1 MKARGGATYG
11 RSGRTRSYLKV
22 LLFVVSAVIL
32 LDLGYFVIGP
42 IVTGWIEHG

>member
-1 MKARGGATYG
+1 MNGQGRGRY
-11 RSGRTRSYLKV
+11 GRTRSYLKL
-22 LLFVVSAVIL
+22 LLFVLSAVIL